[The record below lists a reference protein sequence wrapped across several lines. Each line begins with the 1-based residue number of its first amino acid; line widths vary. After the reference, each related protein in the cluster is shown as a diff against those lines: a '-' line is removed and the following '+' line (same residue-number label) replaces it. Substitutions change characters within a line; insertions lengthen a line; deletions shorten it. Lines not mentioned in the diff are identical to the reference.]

1 MRYGTIPLVRKSGGL
16 ADSVTDASPEAIR
29 QGTATGLAFQDPSMA
44 DLAACIRRALALYR
58 QPILWRRIQSA
69 AMRQDFSWKRSA
81 EAYANLYRS
90 LTRRPVPALARPLV
104 AQADSFEKLTALQTV
119 R

>member
-44 DLAACIRRALALYR
+44 DLAACIRRALSLYR
-58 QPILWRRIQSA
+58 QPILWRRIQAS

-81 EAYANLYRS
+81 QAYADLYGS
-90 LTRRPVPALARPLV
+90 LTGTRAPELPRNLV
-104 AQADSFEKLTALQTV
+104 AQADALEKLTA
-119 R
+119 